1 MFDLLITG
9 GTVVDGLGGSPRQA
23 DVGIIGS
30 TITAV
35 GDLSGSAA
43 VKTIDATSK
52 LVTPGWVDVHTHYD
66 GQVTWDEVLAP
77 SSNHGVTT
85 IVTGNCGV
93 GFAPAAPDR
102 HEWLIAL
109 MEGVEDIPGTALAE
123 GMTWGWESFPQ
134 YLDNLDARHWTIDV
148 GTQISHGAVRAYVM
162 GDRGARNEP
171 ATAADIVAMAEIVEE
186 ALRAGALGFSTSRT
200 LAHRAADGEPVPGT
214 FAMADELFGIGKAL
228 AAIGEGVYEVA
239 PLGTAGEDVP
249 GMLEEVSWMAKLSTE
264 IGRPVT
270 YALLQVDGDPEA
282 WRTMVERSLK
292 ANADG
297 AFLRPQIAAR
307 PTGLLSGHFTTYSL
321 FDLVPA
327 YIELKARGL
336 SDEALV
342 SELQKPEVRRAIVEW
357 EPTTK
362 EDEARVHG
370 ALHSTFL
377 LGSPPNYEPKAEDC
391 LAGLAERA
399 GRSAFD
405 LAYDACLAERG
416 HGLLYIPILNYSLR
430 NLDHVAQ
437 MLEYDEVISGLA
449 DGGAHVGT
457 ICDASL
463 PTYLLTHWVRD
474 REGKKLS
481 IEAAVKKQTYDTA
494 QLYGLSDRGRIAEGA
509 LADLNVIDFAE
520 LEILSPRVVADLP
533 AGGRRLLQDA
543 KGYDVTI
550 KSGVVTFDGGQPTG
564 ERPGALLRGSR

>member
-9 GTVVDGLGGSPRQA
+9 GTVVDGLGGTPRRA
-23 DVGIIGS
+23 DIGITGT
-30 TITAV
+30 TITTI
-35 GDLSGSAA
+35 GDLAGCDA
-43 VKTIDATSK
+43 VETIDATGK
-52 LVTPGWVDVHTHYD
+52 VVTPGWVDVHTHYD
-66 GQVTWDEVLAP
+66 GQVTWDEVLQP
-77 SSNHGVTT
+77 SSQHGVTT

-123 GMTWGWESFPQ
+123 GMTWGWESFPE
-134 YLDNLDARHWTIDV
+134 YLDVLDDRRWTMDV

-171 ATAADIVAMAEIVEE
+171 ATSEDIAQMAGLVED

-214 FAMADELFGIGKAL
+214 FAMAEELFGIGGAL
-228 AAIGEGVYEVA
+228 KRVGTGVYEVA

-249 GMLEEVSWMAKLSTE
+249 GMLEEVSWMAKLSKE

-270 YALLQVDGDPEA
+270 YALLQVDGDPNA
-282 WRTMVERSLK
+282 WSIMVEKSVK

-297 AFLRPQIAAR
+297 ASLRPQIAGR

-327 YIELKARGL
+327 YAALKAKGL
-336 SDEALV
+336 PEAEFFAAL
-342 SELQKPEVRRAIVEW
+342 EDPAFRRSIIEW
-357 EPTTK
+357 EPTTP
-362 EDEARVHG
+362 EDQARVNG
-370 ALHSTFL
+370 ALRSTFL
-377 LGSPPNYEPKAEDC
+377 LGTPPNYEPRAEDC
-391 LAGLAERA
+391 LEELAKRQGLRPFE
-399 GRSAFD
+399 
-405 LAYDACLAERG
+405 LAYDACLADGG

-430 NLDHVAQ
+430 NLDHVAE
-437 MLEYDEVISGLA
+437 MFDYDEVISGLA

-474 REGKKLS
+474 RDGKRMTL
-481 IEAAVKKQTYDTA
+481 EAAVKKQTHDTA
-494 QLYGLSDRGRIAEGA
+494 QLYGLTDRGRLTEGA
-509 LADLNVIDFAE
+509 LADVNVINFDE

-533 AGGRRLLQDA
+533 AGGRRILQGA
-543 KGYDVTI
+543 RGYEVTI
-550 KSGVVTFDGGQPTG
+550 KSGVVTYRAGEPTG
-564 ERPGALLRGSR
+564 ERPGVLLRGAR

>member
-9 GTVVDGLGGSPRQA
+9 GTVVDGLGGMPRRA
-23 DVGIIGS
+23 DVGIEGA

-35 GDLSGSAA
+35 GDLAGSDARR
-43 VKTIDATSK
+43 TIDASGK
-52 LVTPGWVDVHTHYD
+52 IVTPGWVDVHTHYD

-77 SSNHGVTT
+77 SSSHGVTT

-123 GMTWGWESFPQ
+123 GMTWGWESFPE
-134 YLDNLDARHWTIDV
+134 YLDNLDARQWTVDV

-162 GDRGARNEP
+162 GDRGARNEA
-171 ATAADIVAMAEIVEE
+171 ATSEDIEQMRVIVAE

-214 FAMADELFGIGKAL
+214 FAMADELFGIGAAL
-228 AAIGEGVYEVA
+228 AELGAGVYEVA
-239 PLGTAGEDVP
+239 PLGTAGEDVE
-249 GMLEEVSWMAKLSTE
+249 GMLNEVEWMATLSTT

-282 WRTMVERSLK
+282 WRVMVERSLK

-327 YIELKARGL
+327 YNELKARGL
-336 SDEALV
+336 SDEAFV
-342 SELQKPEVRRAIVEW
+342 SELRRPEVRRSIVEW
-357 EPTTK
+357 EHTTP
-362 EDEARVHG
+362 EHHARVNG

-391 LAGLAERA
+391 LAGLAERS
-399 GRSAFD
+399 GLSPFD
-405 LAYDACLAERG
+405 IAYDACLADDG

-430 NLDHVAQ
+430 NLDHVAD
-437 MLEYDEVISGLA
+437 MLAYEEVISGLA

-474 REGKKLS
+474 RDGARISLEQ
-481 IEAAVKKQTYDTA
+481 AVKKQTHDTA
-494 QLYGLSDRGRIAEGA
+494 QLYGLTDRGRVAVGA
-509 LADLNVIDFAE
+509 LADINVIDFDQLTIE
-520 LEILSPRVVADLP
+520 NPIVVADLP
-533 AGGRRLLQDA
+533 AGGRRILQGA
-543 KGYDVTI
+543 KGYIATV
-550 KSGVVTFDGGQPTG
+550 KSGEVTFEEGLQTG
-564 ERPGALLRGSR
+564 ARPGTLLRGSR

>member
-9 GTVVDGLGGSPRQA
+9 GTVVDGLGGTPRRA
-23 DVGIIGS
+23 DVGIEGA

-35 GDLSGSAA
+35 GDLAGSDARR
-43 VKTIDATSK
+43 TIDASGK
-52 LVTPGWVDVHTHYD
+52 IVTPGWVDVHTHYD

-77 SSNHGVTT
+77 SSSHGVTT

-123 GMTWGWESFPQ
+123 GMTWGWESFPE
-134 YLDNLDARHWTIDV
+134 YLDNLDARQWTVDV

-162 GDRGARNEP
+162 GDRGARNEA
-171 ATAADIVAMAEIVEE
+171 ATSEDIEQMRVIVAE

-214 FAMADELFGIGKAL
+214 FAMADELFGIGAAL
-228 AAIGEGVYEVA
+228 AELGAGVYEVA
-239 PLGTAGEDVP
+239 PLGTAGEDVE
-249 GMLEEVSWMAKLSTE
+249 GMLNEVEWMATLSTT

-282 WRTMVERSLK
+282 WRVMVERSLK

-327 YIELKARGL
+327 YNELKARGL
-336 SDEALV
+336 SDEAFV
-342 SELQKPEVRRAIVEW
+342 SELRRPEVRRSIVEW
-357 EPTTK
+357 EHTTP
-362 EDEARVHG
+362 EHHARVNG

-391 LAGLAERA
+391 LAGLAERS
-399 GRSAFD
+399 GLSPFD
-405 LAYDACLAERG
+405 IAYDACLADDG

-430 NLDHVAQ
+430 NLDHVAD
-437 MLEYDEVISGLA
+437 MLAYEEVISGLA

-474 REGKKLS
+474 RDGARISLEQ
-481 IEAAVKKQTYDTA
+481 AVKKQTHDTA
-494 QLYGLSDRGRIAEGA
+494 QLYGLTDRGRVAVGA
-509 LADLNVIDFAE
+509 LADINVIDFDQLTIE
-520 LEILSPRVVADLP
+520 NPIVVADLP
-533 AGGRRLLQDA
+533 AGGRRILQGA
-543 KGYDVTI
+543 KGYIATV
-550 KSGVVTFDGGQPTG
+550 KSGEVTFEEGLQTG
-564 ERPGALLRGSR
+564 ARPGTLLRGSR